1 MTQNNRWVALSTAA
15 LTAALT
21 NFHGATHPSVP
32 NYIAMNSGIPVAQL
46 PATDCTSCKQAAR
59 SIFNQ
64 VTWRAYQESM
74 PSNCRLTK
82 SADGLYVPRHNP
94 AANTLYTT
102 PGTVSQTKSDHY
114 SVMHTIEEILG
125 APLLGEAATRGSL
138 RADFGL

>member
-1 MTQNNRWVALSTAA
+1 MHYDHVIVVMMENQSLSEITGGAA
-15 LTAALT
+15 PYVTSLMADCGYST

-46 PATDCTSCKQAAR
+46 PATNCTSCKQAAR

-82 SADGLYVPRHNP
+82 SADGLTNP
-94 AANTLYTT
+94 ATYFVVAVRRQDRRQHLRRLSVGDR
-102 PGTVSQTKSDHY
+102 PVSP
-114 SVMHTIEEILG
+114 V
-125 APLLGEAATRGSL
+125 
-138 RADFGL
+138 RAY